1 MTSYSVGT
9 IGAGA
14 WGTALAQAQAV
25 EGGSSIL
32 WAREQDVVDSINS
45 VHENTPFLPGV
56 PLSENLKATASME
69 EVAQQDILLMVTPAQ
84 YMRASL
90 ESFKPY
96 IRKDQPVVICSKGI
110 EIETGKLLVPVA
122 QEVLGAK
129 HPIAVMTGP
138 TFASEIAR
146 NMPAA
151 VTIAAKDEAL
161 GKMLQQALG
170 APKFR
175 PYVSTDIVGAQL
187 GGAVKNVIA
196 IAAGIASGRE
206 MGDSARAALITRGL
220 AETARLCVAMGGQRQ
235 TLLGMCGVGDLM
247 LTCSSMQSRNCSLG
261 TLLGQGQTLEQILE
275 SRNSVTEGIYTA
287 QAVLKLAKQNAVE
300 MPICQAVNALLS
312 GKMTIEEVIDDMLS
326 RPFSER

>member
-1 MTSYSVGT
+1 MKSYSVGT

-14 WGTALAQAQAV
+14 WGTALAQTQAAD
-25 EGGSSIL
+25 GGSSLL
-32 WAREQDVVDSINS
+32 WAREQEVVDSINS

-56 PLSENLKATASME
+56 PLKENLVATGSME

-90 ESFKPY
+90 ESFKPF

-110 EIETGKLLVPVA
+110 EIETGKLLMLVA
-122 QEVLGAK
+122 QEVLGEK
-129 HPIAVMTGP
+129 HPLAILTGP

-146 NMPAA
+146 DMAAA

-161 GKMLQQALG
+161 GKMLQEALG
-170 APKFR
+170 ARMFR
-175 PYVSTDIVGAQL
+175 PYVTTDVVGAQL

-196 IAAGIASGRE
+196 IAAGIVSGRE

-220 AETARLCVAMGGQRQ
+220 AEMSRLCVAMGGQRQ

-261 TLLGQGQTLEQILE
+261 TMLGQGQTLEDILK
-275 SRNSVTEGIYTA
+275 SRNSVTEGVYTA
-287 QAVLKLAKQNAVE
+287 QAVLKLAKRNAVE
-300 MPICQAVNALLS
+300 MPICEGVNALLS
-312 GKMTIEEVIDDMLS
+312 GQMAIEDVVSAMLG
-326 RPFSER
+326 RPFPER